1 MRFMWRGG
9 RACTNIQEPISADC
23 RASQNLYRGQN
34 ESSSR
39 RKLPQVRDG
48 RILEKGDLLSM
59 EIQDIF
65 GGNGG
70 SKEAPIPAPNAT
82 LRTSDDTGELTA
94 EDVRGIICNPIYAGV
109 SPFPAMVSDE
119 TWVRS
124 AAVFISG
131 EGSEQFL
138 VNLLYVLRMTYENL
152 GYGPQGGT
160 IDEKVPKGRRRRGR

>member
-1 MRFMWRGG
+1 
-9 RACTNIQEPISADC
+9 
-23 RASQNLYRGQN
+23 
-34 ESSSR
+34 
-39 RKLPQVRDG
+39 
-48 RILEKGDLLSM
+48 M
-59 EIQDIF
+59 EIKDIF

-82 LRTSDDTGELTA
+82 VRTSDDTGELTP
-94 EDVRGIICNPIYAGV
+94 EGVRGIICNPIYAGV

-152 GYGPQGGT
+152 GYGSQERT
-160 IDEKVPKGRRRRGR
+160 TDEKVPQGRRRRGR